1 VKKFDPEDHEEA
13 DNNEMERL
21 AYEEKENNKTN
32 KFARGAMH
40 FEDYN
45 YNMFNKYVLVNPN
58 KEYSDHSYSGEEE
71 ERSEY
76 V

>member
-1 VKKFDPEDHEEA
+1 
-13 DNNEMERL
+13 
-21 AYEEKENNKTN
+21 
-32 KFARGAMH
+32 MH

-58 KEYSDHSYSGEEE
+58 KEYTEYSYLGEEE
-71 ERSEY
+71 QPSEH